1 MPETSTIIAPF
12 IDYLRIQKRY
22 SAHTVNG
29 YTRELTRFC
38 DFIDCDPTE
47 ARSHQ
52 ITSFASTL
60 RQQGLQ
66 PASVQRALSALRS
79 YYDYLLNQGAVQ
91 ANPARV
97 ARAPKAK
104 KKLPKVLDTDQ
115 AAQLFNS
122 DADDPASTRDLAIM
136 ELFYGAGLR
145 LSELVGLNI
154 GDLDLRSGF
163 ARVTG
168 KGNKVRQTPLGRQC
182 ISALQHWLDHH
193 PDRQPDRPL
202 FTGRG
207 NNRISP
213 RTVQAR
219 LKRIATTQLGDDS
232 LHPHMLRHSFA
243 THLLESSGDLRA
255 VQELL
260 GHSDI
265 STTQIYTHLD
275 FQHLAK
281 VYDQAHPRANRRADT
296 RKDSE

>member
-22 SAHTVNG
+22 SAHTING
-29 YTRELTRFC
+29 YTRELERFC
-38 DFIDCDPTE
+38 DFIDCGPTE
-47 ARSHQ
+47 AKSHQ
-52 ITSFASTL
+52 ITSFASAL

-91 ANPARV
+91 TNPARV

-115 AAQLFNS
+115 AAQLFS
-122 DADDPASTRDLAIM
+122 SAADDQTSARDLAIM

-154 GDLDLRSGF
+154 ADLDLHSGF

-182 ISALQHWLDHH
+182 ITALQRWLDHH
-193 PDRQPDRPL
+193 PDRQPDTPL

-207 NNRISP
+207 NKRISP

-219 LKRIATTQLGDDS
+219 LKKIATAQLGDDS

-281 VYDQAHPRANRRADT
+281 VYDQAHPRANRQVDT